1 MTWLCSM
8 SEGHQQANDKANK
21 TTKTMTIDE
30 VILAH
35 RHAYY
40 ADWKLLLRE
49 SVVGRK
55 IFFMAGKK
63 KLRRPDVSEKLVDFK
78 VHIVWEDHKIWN
90 NLPLIFDI
98 TL

>member
-1 MTWLCSM
+1 MANNITKTMTIVEVILMLTHSSLRVSETTNKQTNKKTVHNLNHPKKDTCNLTTKITFMTWLYSM

-40 ADWKLLLRE
+40 AD
-49 SVVGRK
+49 
-55 IFFMAGKK
+55 
-63 KLRRPDVSEKLVDFK
+63 
-78 VHIVWEDHKIWN
+78 
-90 NLPLIFDI
+90 
-98 TL
+98 

>member
-1 MTWLCSM
+1 M
-8 SEGHQQANDKANK
+8 SEGRQQANDKANK

-49 SVVGRK
+49 SVVVGRK
-55 IFFMAGKK
+55 DLFYGKQK
-63 KLRRPDVSEKLVDFK
+63 KD
-78 VHIVWEDHKIWN
+78 
-90 NLPLIFDI
+90 
-98 TL
+98 

>member
-1 MTWLCSM
+1 MFTLPSLKVYNQTNKQTDKKDTCNLTTKITFMTGLCSM

-40 ADWKLLLRE
+40 AD
-49 SVVGRK
+49 
-55 IFFMAGKK
+55 
-63 KLRRPDVSEKLVDFK
+63 
-78 VHIVWEDHKIWN
+78 
-90 NLPLIFDI
+90 
-98 TL
+98 